1 MEPGIVIAI
10 IFISLFLLLVLG
22 VPVAFSLFALSM
34 VIAIVMQGPR
44 LLMVSYMST
53 YSTMISDI
61 LLAIPLFIFMATIL
75 EFSDVVSDLVD
86 AAYKWSGHFRGGL
99 VVATLFVAM
108 MIDAMSGLGATA
120 TVTLGLL
127 ALPQLLK
134 KGYHKT
140 LVLGAIPAG
149 GSLGPVIPP
158 SIVMIILASLTRL
171 SIGKLFIGGI
181 LPGLLI
187 TFLWSCYVA
196 VLSFVKPDMTPSTA
210 PEDLASWRE
219 KFASLKSIIAPIAL
233 IILVLGAIY
242 TGVVTPTEA
251 GAMGAAGAFVCA
263 AINRKLTWSNMK
275 NAAIRATLTNGLVMW
290 LLCAGASFAAI
301 MQITGLSAFI
311 QGTVLGISDNPM
323 VIVGLMLIVAIF
335 LGFFMDA
342 GANLMICTPVFWP
355 IVEALPIDPIW
366 WGVTFVLALCVGYI
380 TPPFGMNLFYL
391 KGIAPEGIT
400 IGDIYKSS
408 IPFSIVYF
416 VGIILVM
423 IFPVIVTWL
432 PSLMMK

>member
-10 IFISLFLLLVLG
+10 IFVSLFLLLILG
-22 VPVAFSLFALSM
+22 VPVAFSLFSLSM
-34 VIAIVMQGPR
+34 VIALVMQGPR
-44 LLMVSYMST
+44 LLLVSYLSA
-53 YSTMISDI
+53 YSTMMSDI

-75 EFSDVVSDLVD
+75 EFSGVVTNLVD
-86 AAYKWSGHFRGGL
+86 AAYKWSGSFRGGL
-99 VVATLFVAM
+99 VIATLFVATL
-108 MIDAMSGLGATA
+108 IDAMSGLGATA

-127 ALPQLLK
+127 ALPELLNR
-134 KGYHKT
+134 GYHKT

-187 TFLWSCYVA
+187 VVLWSAYVA
-196 VLSFVKPDMTPSTA
+196 ILGFLKPEMTPSSSR
-210 PEDLASWRE
+210 EELADWSE

-251 GAMGAAGAFVCA
+251 GAIGASGALVCS
-263 AINRKLTWSNMK
+263 AINRKLTWRNIRGAS
-275 NAAIRATLTNGLVMW
+275 IRATQTNALVMW

-301 MQITGLSAFI
+301 MQITGLSSFI
-311 QGTVLGISDNPM
+311 QETVLGISDNPM
-323 VIVGLMLIVAIF
+323 VVVGLMLMVAVF

-355 IVEALPIDPIW
+355 IVEVLPIDPIW
-366 WGVTFVLALCVGYI
+366 WGVVFVLALCVGYI

-408 IPFSIVYF
+408 IPFTVVYF
-416 VGIILVM
+416 IGIILV
-423 IFPVIVTWL
+423 IVFPGIVTWL
-432 PSLMMK
+432 PGLMMH